1 MDAAP
6 TPSLALEDQLCFALH
21 RAARAVTR
29 GYGPLLSRLGL
40 TYPQYLVMLTL
51 WQVESDAS
59 AETEASTSD
68 AAGALGVGALRD
80 RLGMDN
86 GTITPLVRR
95 LAGMGL
101 VTRERD
107 VHDERR
113 VLVRLTDE
121 GRALRASA
129 RTVPVDALTRIPL
142 DATERQIL
150 MDLLNRITEA
160 VGPR

>member
-6 TPSLALEDQLCFALH
+6 TPSLVLEDQLCFALH
-21 RAARAVTR
+21 RATRAVTR

-59 AETEASTSD
+59 AETD
-68 AAGALGVGALRD
+68 APTPDAGALGVGALRD

-129 RTVPVDALTRIPL
+129 RTVPVNALTRIPL
-142 DATERQIL
+142 DATERQVL

>member
-59 AETEASTSD
+59 AETD
-68 AAGALGVGALRD
+68 APTPDAGALGVGALRD

-113 VLVRLTDE
+113 VLVRLTHE

-142 DATERQIL
+142 DVAERQVL
-150 MDLLNRITEA
+150 MDQLNRITEA

>member
-21 RAARAVTR
+21 RATRAITR

-59 AETEASTSD
+59 AETDASTPY
-68 AAGALGVGALRD
+68 AGTLGVGALRD

-107 VHDERR
+107 VRDERR

-129 RTVPVDALTRIPL
+129 RTVPEDALTRIPF
-142 DATERQIL
+142 DVSERQVL
-150 MDLLNRITEA
+150 MDQLNRITEA

>member
-21 RAARAVTR
+21 RATRAVTR

-59 AETEASTSD
+59 AETEASTPG
-68 AAGALGVGALRD
+68 AGALAVGALRD

-113 VLVRLTDE
+113 VLVRLTDA

-129 RTVPVDALTRIPL
+129 RTVPADALTRIPL
-142 DATERQIL
+142 DATERRVL
-150 MDLLNRITEA
+150 MGLLNRITEA

>member
-21 RAARAVTR
+21 RATRAVTR
-29 GYGPLLSRLGL
+29 GYGPLLAHLGL
-40 TYPQYLVMLTL
+40 TYPQYLVMLAL
-51 WQVESDAS
+51 WQVDREAS
-59 AETEASTSD
+59 AETDPPAPD
-68 AAGALGVGALRD
+68 AGALGVGELRD

-107 VHDERR
+107 VRDERR

-121 GRALRASA
+121 GRSLRESA
-129 RTVPVDALTRIPL
+129 RTVPADALTRIPL
-142 DATERQIL
+142 DATERQVL
-150 MDLLNRITEA
+150 MGLLNRITEA

>member
-29 GYGPLLSRLGL
+29 CYGPLLSRLGL

-51 WQVESDAS
+51 WQVEGDAS
-59 AETEASTSD
+59 AETD
-68 AAGALGVGALRD
+68 APTPDAGALGVGALRD

-129 RTVPVDALTRIPL
+129 QTVPADALTRIPL
-142 DATERQIL
+142 DVTERRAL
-150 MDLLNRITEA
+150 MDQLNRITEA